1 MELLTADRI
10 RHITFTPGRGNT
22 YRDTDV
28 DDFVD
33 QCADTV
39 QALTARIDELNQKM
53 EVLADKLVEYRNEED
68 SIRSALLSA
77 QRLGDSIVREAK
89 QKAELMLD
97 DARIKADKIKENA
110 RREIGDEELELK
122 RVQKEVSD
130 FKAKLLD
137 VYRQHLSL
145 IDLLP
150 EVKEEDVPAAAEPVA
165 EEPASADAA
174 PAAEV
179 PQQPT
184 AEPVPAAEESAA
196 AAESGEE
203 PMSEEVSLVDSL
215 WKPDDA
221 FTPEEESELEDETPV
236 SRFGELK
243 FGKDYEVNSAFK
255 RRK

>member
-1 MELLTADRI
+1 MELLTADKI

-122 RVQKEVSD
+122 RIQKEVSD

-137 VYRQHLSL
+137 MYRQHLSL

-165 EEPASADAA
+165 EEPASADVA

-184 AEPVPAAEESAA
+184 AEPGPAAEESDAS
-196 AAESGEE
+196 AESGEE
-203 PMSEEVSLVDSL
+203 PVSEEVSLVDSL

>member
-1 MELLTADRI
+1 MELLTADKI

-122 RVQKEVSD
+122 RIQKEVSD

-137 VYRQHLSL
+137 MYRQHLSL

-165 EEPASADAA
+165 EEPASADVA

-184 AEPVPAAEESAA
+184 AEPVPAAEESDAS
-196 AAESGEE
+196 AESGEE
-203 PMSEEVSLVDSL
+203 PVSEEVSLVDSL

>member
-1 MELLTADRI
+1 MELLTADKI
-10 RHITFTPGRGNT
+10 RHITFTPGRGNS
-22 YRDTDV
+22 YKDTDV

-89 QKAELMLD
+89 QKADLMLD

-110 RREIGDEELELK
+110 RRDISDEELELK
-122 RVQKEVSD
+122 RVQQEVSD

-137 VYRQHLSL
+137 MYRQHLSL

-150 EVKEEDVPAAAEPVA
+150 ETKPEPAAEEPPAVEETPVAETAPAAAEEPPAVPVSV
-165 EEPASADAA
+165 EEPAEMPGEDVSAL
-174 PAAEV
+174 
-179 PQQPT
+179 T
-184 AEPVPAAEESAA
+184 EET
-196 AAESGEE
+196 EE
-203 PMSEEVSLVDSL
+203 ISLVDSL

-221 FTPEEESELEDETPV
+221 FTPEEESELEDEAPV

>member
-137 VYRQHLSL
+137 LYRQHLSL

-150 EVKEEDVPAAAEPVA
+150 EVKEEDVHAAEEPAAAE
-165 EEPASADAA
+165 AA

-179 PQQPT
+179 PQQPEMETETET
-184 AEPVPAAEESAA
+184 APAAEVSAA
-196 AAESGEE
+196 SAESGEE
-203 PMSEEVSLVDSL
+203 PVSEEVSLVDSL

>member
-1 MELLTADRI
+1 MELLTADKI

-77 QRLGDSIVREAK
+77 QRLGDSRVREAK

-122 RVQKEVSD
+122 RIQKEVSD

-137 VYRQHLSL
+137 MYRQHLSL

-165 EEPASADAA
+165 EEPASADVA

-184 AEPVPAAEESAA
+184 AEPVPAAEESDAS
-196 AAESGEE
+196 AESGEE
-203 PMSEEVSLVDSL
+203 PVSEEVSLVDSL

>member
-1 MELLTADRI
+1 MELLTADKI

-122 RVQKEVSD
+122 RIQKEVSD

-137 VYRQHLSL
+137 MYRQHLSL

-165 EEPASADAA
+165 EEPASADVA
-174 PAAEV
+174 PAAEM

>member
-1 MELLTADRI
+1 MELLTADKI

-122 RVQKEVSD
+122 RIQKEVSD

-137 VYRQHLSL
+137 MYRQHLSL

-165 EEPASADAA
+165 EEPASADVA

>member
-1 MELLTADRI
+1 MELLTADKI

-122 RVQKEVSD
+122 RIQKEVSD

-137 VYRQHLSL
+137 MYRQHLSL

-150 EVKEEDVPAAAEPVA
+150 EVKEEDVPAAAEPFA
-165 EEPASADAA
+165 EEPASADVA

-184 AEPVPAAEESAA
+184 AEPVPAAEESDAS
-196 AAESGEE
+196 AESGEE
-203 PMSEEVSLVDSL
+203 PVSEEVSLVDSL

>member
-1 MELLTADRI
+1 
-10 RHITFTPGRGNT
+10 
-22 YRDTDV
+22 
-28 DDFVD
+28 
-33 QCADTV
+33 
-39 QALTARIDELNQKM
+39 
-53 EVLADKLVEYRNEED
+53 
-68 SIRSALLSA
+68 
-77 QRLGDSIVREAK
+77 
-89 QKAELMLD
+89 MLD

-122 RVQKEVSD
+122 RIQKEVSD

-137 VYRQHLSL
+137 MYRQHLSL

-165 EEPASADAA
+165 EEPASADVA

-179 PQQPT
+179 PQQPET
-184 AEPVPAAEESAA
+184 EAAPAAEVSDAS
-196 AAESGEE
+196 AESGEE
-203 PMSEEVSLVDSL
+203 PVSEEVSLVDSL

>member
-122 RVQKEVSD
+122 RIQKEVSD

-137 VYRQHLSL
+137 MYRQHLSL

-165 EEPASADAA
+165 EEPASADVA

-221 FTPEEESELEDETPV
+221 FTPEEESELEDETPI

>member
-1 MELLTADRI
+1 MELLTADKI

>member
-1 MELLTADRI
+1 MELLTADKI

-122 RVQKEVSD
+122 RIQKEVSD

-137 VYRQHLSL
+137 MYRQHLSL

-165 EEPASADAA
+165 EAPASADVA

-179 PQQPT
+179 PQQPET
-184 AEPVPAAEESAA
+184 EAAPAAEVSDAS
-196 AAESGEE
+196 AESGEE
-203 PMSEEVSLVDSL
+203 PVSEEVSLVDSL

>member
-150 EVKEEDVPAAAEPVA
+150 EVKEEDVH
-165 EEPASADAA
+165 
-174 PAAEV
+174 
-179 PQQPT
+179 
-184 AEPVPAAEESAA
+184 AAEESAA
-196 AAESGEE
+196 AEAASAAEMPQQPETETAPAAEVSAASAESGEE
-203 PMSEEVSLVDSL
+203 PVSEEVSLVDSL

>member
-165 EEPASADAA
+165 EEPASADVA

>member
-1 MELLTADRI
+1 MELLTADKI

-97 DARIKADKIKENA
+97 DARIKADKIKATA

-122 RVQKEVSD
+122 RIQKEVSD

-137 VYRQHLSL
+137 MYRQHLSL

-165 EEPASADAA
+165 EEPASADVA
-174 PAAEV
+174 PAAEM

>member
-1 MELLTADRI
+1 MELLTADKI

-122 RVQKEVSD
+122 RIQKEVSD

-137 VYRQHLSL
+137 MYRQHLSL

-150 EVKEEDVPAAAEPVA
+150 EVREEDVPAAAEPVA
-165 EEPASADAA
+165 EVPASTDAA

>member
-137 VYRQHLSL
+137 MYRQHLSL

-165 EEPASADAA
+165 EEPASADVA

>member
-150 EVKEEDVPAAAEPVA
+150 EVKEEDVPAAAE
-165 EEPASADAA
+165 
-174 PAAEV
+174 
-179 PQQPT
+179 
-184 AEPVPAAEESAA
+184 
-196 AAESGEE
+196 
-203 PMSEEVSLVDSL
+203 VSLVDSL